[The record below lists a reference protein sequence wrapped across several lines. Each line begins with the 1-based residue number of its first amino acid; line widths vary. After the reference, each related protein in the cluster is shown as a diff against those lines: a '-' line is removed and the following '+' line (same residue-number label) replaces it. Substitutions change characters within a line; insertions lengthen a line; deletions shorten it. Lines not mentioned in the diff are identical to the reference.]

1 MIDPTEVINVF
12 ISKILVLLEI
22 KSDNLPSPERRSI
35 LISGIVKY
43 YGNHTV
49 EELYLACEMN
59 YFGQYPQKIEHYQ
72 NFTIDYLSNCLHLFN
87 EEKKAAVLKQKRK
100 EEKISEPDTSTNES
114 HFQYIKSSFEENN
127 TFPTANY
134 SRAFDHLLDTK
145 QVDIEELK
153 TFYENEKIKIIAE
166 IKAKNAYATSLVERR
181 AFELLMEE
189 PQIKL
194 ECRKRYIKKFLDSRK
209 NALDDQG

>member
-59 YFGQYPQKIEHYQ
+59 FFGK
-72 NFTIDYLSNCLHLFN
+72 FTTRIDHFGKFSIDYLSNCLHLFA
-87 EEKKAAVLKQKRK
+87 EEKKAEVLKQKRK
-100 EEKISEPDTSTNES
+100 ESPTLIPDNSTNES
-114 HFQYIKSSFEENN
+114 HFQYIKKFYEENK
-127 TFPTANY
+127 TFPAANY

-145 QVDIEELK
+145 QVDIEGLK
-153 TFYENEKIKIIAE
+153 AFYENEKIKIIAE
-166 IKAKNAYATSLVERR
+166 IKAKNAYATSQIERR
-181 AFELLMEE
+181 AFEIMLQE
-189 PQIKL
+189 PNIKL
-194 ECRKRYIKKFLDSRK
+194 ECRKRYVQKFLNSLK
-209 NALDDQG
+209 TALDDAS